1 MNFVLSQLGF
11 TPSER
16 AVIFHADDVGMCHG
30 ANVAF
35 LELAQRGLITCGSV
49 MVPCP
54 WFLEAAALAREH
66 PELDLGV
73 HLTLTSEWKYY
84 RWGPL
89 STRDRAS
96 GLIDDEGYFYH
107 RTHQVAE
114 HARLDAIEAEFR
126 AQIETAL
133 AAGIDVTHLDTHM
146 GVALIPGAMEIY
158 ARLGIE
164 YRLPILNPRQID
176 LFKIALGIPNLD
188 LSVHQ
193 AMIVRL
199 ENTGMP
205 IVDHFFISPGV
216 PSAECNATYREMIA
230 EIPAG
235 LTFISL
241 HPNAPGDI
249 EAINPP
255 RAFFRV
261 DEYNLLQDAPFREYV
276 TSQNIHPIGYRRLR
290 ELFRANLDAQSS
302 EQKGG

>member
-1 MNFVLSQLGF
+1 MSITLERLGYLQ
-11 TPSER
+11 SER

-35 LELAQRGLITCGSV
+35 LELSQRGLISCGSV

-54 WFLEAAALAREH
+54 WFLEAAAMARAH

-96 GLIDDEGYFYH
+96 GLIDEEGYFYH

-114 HARLDAIEAEFR
+114 HMNLTALEAEFR
-126 AQIETAL
+126 AQIDTAL

-146 GVALIPGAMEIY
+146 GTALIPGVMELY
-158 ARLGIE
+158 ARLGVE
-164 YRLPILNPRQID
+164 YRLPVLVPRQID
-176 LFKIALGIPNLD
+176 LYEVVLGIPNLD
-188 LSVHQ
+188 ASAHQ
-193 AMIVRL
+193 ALIQQL
-199 ENTGMP
+199 EKIGMP

-216 PSAECNATYREMIA
+216 PSAECDRTYREMIA
-230 EIPAG
+230 EIPTG
-235 LTFISL
+235 LTFLSL

-249 EAINPP
+249 EMINPP

-261 DEYNLLQDAPFREYV
+261 DEYHLLQDPSFREYV
-276 TSQNIHPIGYRRLR
+276 SDQNVHLIGYRQLR
-290 ELFRANLDAQSS
+290 SLFRNHRDVR
-302 EQKGG
+302 